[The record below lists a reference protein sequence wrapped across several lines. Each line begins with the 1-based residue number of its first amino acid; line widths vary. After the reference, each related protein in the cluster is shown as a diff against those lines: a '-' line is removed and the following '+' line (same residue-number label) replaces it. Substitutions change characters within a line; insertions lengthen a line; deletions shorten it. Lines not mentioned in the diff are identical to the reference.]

1 MLLLLPASPLLHPS
15 LPFPPQFLQCTVF
28 GKASQ
33 RGLAYGGWGQCWA
46 QAGGGGG
53 QPLPEP
59 ASQQQD
65 QQQHPDD
72 HDNGQ
77 VLAQQ
82 RLVVQVFCFD
92 RKLPRVL

>member
-46 QAGGGGG
+46 QAGGGG